1 MIIQLMFFLPRIK
14 LKMTVVLKA
23 YPLRHFSLDMQLIV
37 THSLT
42 RQFLDCVLYVPRF
55 KLPYLLQMNMLLGA
69 Y

>member
-1 MIIQLMFFLPRIK
+1 
-14 LKMTVVLKA
+14 MTVVLKA
-23 YPLRHFSLDMQLIV
+23 YPLHHFSLDMPLIV
-37 THSLT
+37 TYSLT